1 MSSDD
6 ALQEAHAV
14 HLEILRKKNAQIE
27 LLARREQY
35 MIQKYDKLLGEKDD
49 IIVELTERMR
59 TLETTAVTEAVEEAI
74 KVHAHK
80 NSVLRGPIQS
90 IVKHVDSLKT
100 AVYSLSALVKQQ
112 TKVMNVYAYRM
123 KWQVHEAIHQ
133 EAPPEDVVQSLE
145 AIKEGESAIPPC
157 MRLTDKG
164 MQLYNQLAE
173 LFGGVKLFAHID
185 SLIERSVEYVI
196 EQRQKAAN
204 AAKPTRTSMTKKAPP
219 AVETR
224 TIAIQTDSETPPPLP
239 VPMSKPPSRPPSP
252 PREVHAPP
260 EEKPVT
266 LMNQMEEVTHRLEQ
280 PHVTEPQKK
289 QLREVLAEA

>member
-1 MSSDD
+1 MRCKRRISKFC
-6 ALQEAHAV
+6 A
-14 HLEILRKKNAQIE
+14 KKNAQIQ
-27 LLARREQY
+27 LLMRREQY
-35 MIQKYDKLLGEKDD
+35 MVEKYEKVLGEKDEA
-49 IIVELTERMR
+49 ISIAESRIHE
-59 TLETTAVTEAVEEAI
+59 LETTAVTEAVEEAI
-74 KVHAHK
+74 KHYAHK
-80 NSVLRGPIQS
+80 NTALRAPIQTMN
-90 IVKHVDSLKT
+90 KT
-100 AVYSLSALVKQQ
+100 CQILRTALHGLSAYVKQQ
-112 TKVMNVYAYRM
+112 QKVMNVYAYRM

-185 SLIERSVEYVI
+185 HLMERAVSHVVECTRAKASPPVRQGNTRPNSMMKRVDVEVQTTEALQSTLIEPHDMVVGTATH
-196 EQRQKAAN
+196 Q
-204 AAKPTRTSMTKKAPP
+204 
-219 AVETR
+219 
-224 TIAIQTDSETPPPLP
+224 
-239 VPMSKPPSRPPSP
+239 
-252 PREVHAPP
+252 
-260 EEKPVT
+260 T